1 MVTSAKSRVTR
12 KTSAVKSAV
21 SAKRAPS
28 KAARAPAKS
37 PAKPPLKTA
46 AKTPVKAKLSPQAK
60 TAVKTAVKPVSK
72 PVKVEKAKKPKMIRD
87 SFTIPKT
94 EYMVID
100 ALKERAGKL
109 SRAAKKKRALACRRE
124 GFGGHVRRCIFGSAD
139 GCAHHQ
145 NGQAR
150 RHQLIAGSCLLLRG
164 SRVTEPSPQ
173 TLAVDH
179 HAAGCGAT
187 TGSLCAAIYP
197 CRQGQGVG

>member
-1 MVTSAKSRVTR
+1 MVTSAKTRVTR

-46 AKTPVKAKLSPQAK
+46 AKAPVKAKLSPQAK
-60 TAVKTAVKPVSK
+60 TAVKTAVK

-94 EYMVID
+94 EYVVID

-109 SRAAKKKRALACRRE
+109 SRAAKKSELLRAGVKALAAMSDAA
-124 GFGGHVRRCIFGSAD
+124 F
-139 GCAHHQ
+139 
-145 NGQAR
+145 
-150 RHQLIAGSCLLLRG
+150 
-164 SRVTEPSPQ
+164 
-173 TLAVDH
+173 LAALTAVPTIKTGRP
-179 HAAGCGAT
+179 AAT
-187 TGSLCAAIYP
+187 S
-197 CRQGQGVG
+197 

>member
-60 TAVKTAVKPVSK
+60 TTVKTAAKPVSK

-94 EYMVID
+94 EYVVID

-109 SRAAKKKRALACRRE
+109 SRAAKKSELLRAGVKALAAMSDAA
-124 GFGGHVRRCIFGSAD
+124 F
-139 GCAHHQ
+139 
-145 NGQAR
+145 
-150 RHQLIAGSCLLLRG
+150 
-164 SRVTEPSPQ
+164 
-173 TLAVDH
+173 LAALTAVPTIKTGRP
-179 HAAGCGAT
+179 AAT
-187 TGSLCAAIYP
+187 S
-197 CRQGQGVG
+197 

>member
-60 TAVKTAVKPVSK
+60 TAVKTASKAISK
-72 PVKVEKAKKPKMIRD
+72 PAKVEKAKKPKMIRD

-94 EYMVID
+94 EYVVID

-109 SRAAKKKRALACRRE
+109 SRAAKKSELLRAGVKALAAMSDAA
-124 GFGGHVRRCIFGSAD
+124 F
-139 GCAHHQ
+139 
-145 NGQAR
+145 
-150 RHQLIAGSCLLLRG
+150 
-164 SRVTEPSPQ
+164 
-173 TLAVDH
+173 LAALTAVPTIKTGRP
-179 HAAGCGAT
+179 AAT
-187 TGSLCAAIYP
+187 S
-197 CRQGQGVG
+197 

>member
-60 TAVKTAVKPVSK
+60 TAVKTAVKPVNK

-94 EYMVID
+94 EYVVID

-109 SRAAKKKRALACRRE
+109 SRAAKNSELLRAGVKALAAMSDAA
-124 GFGGHVRRCIFGSAD
+124 F
-139 GCAHHQ
+139 
-145 NGQAR
+145 
-150 RHQLIAGSCLLLRG
+150 
-164 SRVTEPSPQ
+164 
-173 TLAVDH
+173 LAALTAVPTIKTGRP
-179 HAAGCGAT
+179 AAT
-187 TGSLCAAIYP
+187 S
-197 CRQGQGVG
+197 

>member
-46 AKTPVKAKLSPQAK
+46 AKAPVKAKLSPQAK
-60 TAVKTAVKPVSK
+60 TAVKTAVK

-94 EYMVID
+94 EYVVID

-109 SRAAKKKRALACRRE
+109 SRAAKKSELLRAGVKALAAMSDAA
-124 GFGGHVRRCIFGSAD
+124 F
-139 GCAHHQ
+139 
-145 NGQAR
+145 
-150 RHQLIAGSCLLLRG
+150 
-164 SRVTEPSPQ
+164 
-173 TLAVDH
+173 LAALTAVPTIKTGRP
-179 HAAGCGAT
+179 AAT
-187 TGSLCAAIYP
+187 S
-197 CRQGQGVG
+197 

>member
-60 TAVKTAVKPVSK
+60 TAVKTAVKPVNK

-94 EYMVID
+94 EYVVID

-109 SRAAKKKRALACRRE
+109 SRAAKKSELLRAGVKALAAMQDAA
-124 GFGGHVRRCIFGSAD
+124 FLAALSAVPTIKT
-139 GCAHHQ
+139 G
-145 NGQAR
+145 R
-150 RHQLIAGSCLLLRG
+150 
-164 SRVTEPSPQ
+164 PSAK
-173 TLAVDH
+173 T
-179 HAAGCGAT
+179 
-187 TGSLCAAIYP
+187 
-197 CRQGQGVG
+197 

>member
-1 MVTSAKSRVTR
+1 MVTSTKTRVIR

-37 PAKPPLKTA
+37 PAKSPLKTA

-60 TAVKTAVKPVSK
+60 TAVKTVVK

-94 EYMVID
+94 EYVVID

-109 SRAAKKKRALACRRE
+109 SRSAKKSELLRAGVKALAAMSDAA
-124 GFGGHVRRCIFGSAD
+124 F
-139 GCAHHQ
+139 
-145 NGQAR
+145 
-150 RHQLIAGSCLLLRG
+150 
-164 SRVTEPSPQ
+164 
-173 TLAVDH
+173 LAALTAVPTIKTGRP
-179 HAAGCGAT
+179 AAT
-187 TGSLCAAIYP
+187 N
-197 CRQGQGVG
+197 

>member
-46 AKTPVKAKLSPQAK
+46 AKTPVKAKLSPQPK
-60 TAVKTAVKPVSK
+60 TAVKTAVKPVNK

-94 EYMVID
+94 EYVVID

-109 SRAAKKKRALACRRE
+109 SRAAKKSELLRAGVKALAAMSDAA
-124 GFGGHVRRCIFGSAD
+124 F
-139 GCAHHQ
+139 
-145 NGQAR
+145 
-150 RHQLIAGSCLLLRG
+150 
-164 SRVTEPSPQ
+164 
-173 TLAVDH
+173 LAALTAVPTIKTGRP
-179 HAAGCGAT
+179 AAT
-187 TGSLCAAIYP
+187 S
-197 CRQGQGVG
+197 

>member
-1 MVTSAKSRVTR
+1 MVTSTKTRVIR

-37 PAKPPLKTA
+37 PAKSPLKTA

-60 TAVKTAVKPVSK
+60 TAVKTVVK

-94 EYMVID
+94 EYVVID

-109 SRAAKKKRALACRRE
+109 SRSAKKSELLRAGVKALAAMSDAAFLAALTAVPTIKTGRP
-124 GFGGHVRRCIFGSAD
+124 SAK
-139 GCAHHQ
+139 
-145 NGQAR
+145 
-150 RHQLIAGSCLLLRG
+150 S
-164 SRVTEPSPQ
+164 
-173 TLAVDH
+173 
-179 HAAGCGAT
+179 
-187 TGSLCAAIYP
+187 
-197 CRQGQGVG
+197 

>member
-1 MVTSAKSRVTR
+1 MVTSAKPRVTS

-46 AKTPVKAKLSPQAK
+46 AKTPVKAKLSPQPK
-60 TAVKTAVKPVSK
+60 TAVKTAVKPVNK

-94 EYMVID
+94 EYVVID

-109 SRAAKKKRALACRRE
+109 SRAAKKSELLRAGVKALAAMSDAAFLAALTAVPTIKTGRP
-124 GFGGHVRRCIFGSAD
+124 SAT
-139 GCAHHQ
+139 
-145 NGQAR
+145 
-150 RHQLIAGSCLLLRG
+150 S
-164 SRVTEPSPQ
+164 
-173 TLAVDH
+173 
-179 HAAGCGAT
+179 
-187 TGSLCAAIYP
+187 
-197 CRQGQGVG
+197 

>member
-60 TAVKTAVKPVSK
+60 TAVKTAAKPVSK

-94 EYMVID
+94 EYVVID

-109 SRAAKKKRALACRRE
+109 SRAAKKSELLRAGVKALAAMSDAA
-124 GFGGHVRRCIFGSAD
+124 F
-139 GCAHHQ
+139 
-145 NGQAR
+145 
-150 RHQLIAGSCLLLRG
+150 
-164 SRVTEPSPQ
+164 
-173 TLAVDH
+173 LAAL
-179 HAAGCGAT
+179 AAVPTIKTGRPAAT
-187 TGSLCAAIYP
+187 S
-197 CRQGQGVG
+197 